1 MCFNTKKYGS
11 IFVTETKRVVP
22 TSVDMTLNFLSMTIM
37 S

>member
-1 MCFNTKKYGS
+1 MCFNTKKYGA

-22 TSVDMTLNFLSMTIM
+22 KSIDTTLNFLSMTIM